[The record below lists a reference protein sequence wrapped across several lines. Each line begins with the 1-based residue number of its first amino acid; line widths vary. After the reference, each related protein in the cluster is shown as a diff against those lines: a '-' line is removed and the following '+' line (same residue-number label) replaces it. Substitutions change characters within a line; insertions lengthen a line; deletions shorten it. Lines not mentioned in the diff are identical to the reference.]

1 MNSGARM
8 NWNTWFSSMTKRGLV
23 FALMLVAA
31 AAYYVRMLKGFPAPV
46 VVPDEFGYS
55 VIAAYLAG
63 HDWSNVAQGVPWYSY
78 GYSLLLAPIYMLVKP
93 TGWYHAAQFMNVVL
107 VIVAGILANAFLKRF
122 VTDKVDRYMAVAAV
136 LLYPSLVLYVHFTWS
151 ESLIVIL
158 PWAVAIQTARMAR
171 ASSGY
176 LDSVIFA
183 VLLAC
188 CYYVHSRLI
197 VICIAGLMVL
207 GYQVLANGRK
217 WRALVCFAVFV
228 VVMGLGALLK
238 NYFIAHVYH
247 GNVGGDQDSV
257 VRMALQVVKR
267 LDDPAA
273 LLTLLAGAAGQF
285 AYLLIATLGLLIPGV
300 FYMATQARSRHVQGD
315 VSAASALIFLLLAL
329 MGSYALIAI
338 TMGSSP
344 QHPHHIFYGRYTDP
358 LVLPAMAFGLVYC
371 MRNRRIVFRMALVS
385 LVLAFLTVPLAMS
398 VAAKLP
404 GPTHWGSLAGL
415 FPYRANGWY
424 LYTHHI
430 LVCFSLVVVS
440 LAIVFRLSPRL
451 AGTLVC
457 LALLL
462 AGIDITRAHQAGS
475 SENAFNWR
483 ARLSQPAKPYRGV
496 IVFDAS
502 EGDQYYQRTQVRIV
516 NPDATIFIVGKNG
529 PQANYREFEDHLVA
543 KRDEKGVQHLNCEFD
558 ESAKVPQP
566 AVCQNISSGPFKI
579 SAQFTMGDPRKKLA
593 FSHAWMG
600 ARLYRFISTL
610 PYLRTMWPYLG
621 THRVTLR
628 YVTHAKFS
636 TAAVLTA
643 FVTRAGTPAW
653 MGEHP
658 ARLLVPEGDA
668 TGLVKVPV
676 TTRGYDGKPLP
687 PGPYLFHVVVTYPD
701 GHDWSTMVT
710 IPMSI
715 R

>member
-1 MNSGARM
+1 M
-8 NWNTWFSSMTKRGLV
+8 NWNTWFSSMTKRGLG

-31 AAYYVRMLKGFPAPV
+31 ATYYVRMLKGFPAPV

-63 HDWSNVAQGVPWYSY
+63 RDWSNVAQGVPWYSY

-93 TGWYHAAQFMNVVL
+93 ISWYHAAQFMNVVL
-107 VIVAGILANAFLKRF
+107 VIVAGILANAFLRRF
-122 VTDKVDRYMAVAAV
+122 VTNKVDRYMAVAAV
-136 LLYPSLVLYVHFTWS
+136 LLYPSLVLYVHFTWA

-158 PWAVAIQTARMAR
+158 PWAVAIQAARMGR
-171 ASSGY
+171 AGSGY
-176 LDSVIFA
+176 LDSILFA

-188 CYYVHSRLI
+188 CYYTHSRLI
-197 VICIAGLMVL
+197 VICIAGLIVL
-207 GYQVLANGRK
+207 GYQAWADGRK
-217 WRALVCFAVFV
+217 QRALACVAAFV
-228 VVMGLGALLK
+228 VAMGLGALLK

-247 GNVGGDQDSV
+247 GNMGGAQDSV
-257 VRMALQVVKR
+257 VKMALQVVNR
-267 LDDPAA
+267 LDDLATLP
-273 LLTLLAGAAGQF
+273 TLLAGAAGQF

-300 FYMATQARSRHVQGD
+300 FHMATQARTRHAQGD
-315 VSAASALIFLLLAL
+315 VAAASALIFLLLAL
-329 MGSYALIAI
+329 MGSYALIAL

-358 LVLPAMAFGLVYC
+358 LVLPAMAFGLIYC
-371 MRNRRIVFRMALVS
+371 MEHRRIVFRMALVS

-415 FPYRANGWY
+415 FPYRANSWY
-424 LYTHHI
+424 LSAHHI
-430 LVCFSLVVVS
+430 LACFSLVVIF
-440 LAIVFRLSPRL
+440 LALVFRLSPRL

-457 LALLL
+457 LALIL

-475 SENAFNWR
+475 SENNFNWR
-483 ARLSQPAKPYRGV
+483 ARFAQPKQPYRGV

-502 EGDQYYQRTQVRIV
+502 AGDQYFQRTQVRMV

-529 PQANYREFEDHLVA
+529 PQENYREFEDHLVV
-543 KRDEKGVQHLNCEFD
+543 KRDGKGVQHLNCEFD
-558 ESAKVPQP
+558 EKVEVPHP
-566 AVCQNISSGPFKI
+566 AVCQNIGSEKFKI
-579 SAQFTMGDPRKKLA
+579 AAQFSVGDPRKKLT

-628 YVTHAKFS
+628 YVTHAKFP
-636 TAAVLTA
+636 TVAILTT

-668 TGLVKVPV
+668 SGLVKVPV
-676 TTRGYDGKPLP
+676 TMRGYDGKPLP

-701 GHDWSTMVT
+701 GHDWSTMAA

-715 R
+715 N